1 MAGSLIEPLIGLL
14 PVFAPGREVGFL
26 RVLTSIR
33 GFDPKPIE

>member
-1 MAGSLIEPLIGLL
+1 MAWAFIGLPRRL
-14 PVFAPGREVGFL
+14 RARERGGFL